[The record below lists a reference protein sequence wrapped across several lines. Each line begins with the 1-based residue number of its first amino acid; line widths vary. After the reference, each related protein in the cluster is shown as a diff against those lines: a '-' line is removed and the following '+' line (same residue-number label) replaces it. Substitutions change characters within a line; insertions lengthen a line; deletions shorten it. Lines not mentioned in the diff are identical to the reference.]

1 MAAMDRTATDDALPL
16 ELKLRE
22 KAYHSFTER
31 LLAQQI
37 RPGQFISQRE
47 LVAITGMPLGAI
59 RELVPRLEAEG
70 LIKTVPQRG
79 MQVAHIDVDLIRNAF
94 QLRLILEKEAAAFF
108 ARNASDEEIEAVR
121 AAHRTLTEDARHE
134 MGMDLAR
141 RAQAIDWAF
150 HDTLIDR
157 LGNEIISKVY
167 RVNSLRIRLISQ
179 ERVRIF
185 PELVMSVLEEHTAIL
200 DSLARRDP
208 DGAVAAMEAH
218 IGSARSR
225 ALRV

>member
-1 MAAMDRTATDDALPL
+1 MNRPENGDALPT

-31 LLAQQI
+31 LLAQAI

-79 MQVAHIDVDLIRNAF
+79 MQIAHIDLDLIRNAF
-94 QLRLILEKEAAAFF
+94 QLRLILEKEAVSFF
-108 ARNASDEEIEAVR
+108 AESASDEEIEAVR
-121 AAHRTLTEDARHE
+121 SEHLALMSEAHSGINAELVA
-134 MGMDLAR
+134 

-157 LGNEIISKVY
+157 LGNEIISKIY

-185 PELVMSVLEEHTAIL
+185 PELVVSVVKEHTAIL
-200 DSLARRDP
+200 EALARRDP
-208 DGAVAAMEAH
+208 AGSAAAMEAH
-218 IGSARSR
+218 IASARSR

>member
-1 MAAMDRTATDDALPL
+1 MSDDVLPT

-31 LLAQQI
+31 LLAKAI

-79 MQVAHIDVDLIRNAF
+79 MQIAHIDLDLIRNAF
-94 QLRLILEKEAAAFF
+94 QLRLILEKEAVASFAAS
-108 ARNASDEEIEAVR
+108 ASDAEIEALR
-121 AAHRTLTEDARHE
+121 AEHSALMEH
-134 MGMDLAR
+134 AR
-141 RAQAIDWAF
+141 RGIDEGLVARAQTIDWAF

-185 PELVMSVLEEHTAIL
+185 PELVTTVVEEHTAIL
-200 DSLARRDP
+200 EALARRD
-208 DGAVAAMEAH
+208 ALEAAAAMEAH
-218 IGSARSR
+218 IASARRR

>member
-1 MAAMDRTATDDALPL
+1 
-16 ELKLRE
+16 
-22 KAYHSFTER
+22 
-31 LLAQQI
+31 
-37 RPGQFISQRE
+37 
-47 LVAITGMPLGAI
+47 MPLGAI

-70 LIKTVPQRG
+70 LITTVPQRG
-79 MQVAHIDVDLIRNAF
+79 MQIAHIDVDLIRNAF
-94 QLRLILEKEAAAFF
+94 QLRLILEKEAVSFF
-108 ARNASDEEIEAVR
+108 AQNASDEEIEAVR
-121 AAHRTLTEDARHE
+121 AAHLELTDDARHG
-134 MGMDLAR
+134 MGMELAR
-141 RAQAIDWAF
+141 RAQAVDWAF

-185 PELVMSVLEEHTAIL
+185 PDMVMSVLEEHTAIL
-200 DSLARRDP
+200 DALAQRDP
-208 DGAVAAMEAH
+208 HGAVAAMEAH